1 MSLTFSAAPTPAQ
14 IVGQV
19 LGYYPVGSDDPFL
32 EPAAVRIDLRK
43 VDVPVDD
50 PDAVMLWWAR

>member
-1 MSLTFSAAPTPAQ
+1 M
-14 IVGQV
+14 
-19 LGYYPVGSDDPFL
+19 GYYPVGSDDPFL